1 MHHDEIVFIYLG
13 SRFWLETW
21 PKHKRGKADCGWVGL
36 IILICLSPCH
46 LALISGHS
54 FVSKQNSGPS
64 TFTVTL
70 SFLPPLSLSLTGVI
84 ILVIMLT
91 QKIKQ
96 LLKSKVPSF
105 YFPDKEINVLPWS
118 QTFISIQNFWLLF
131 NFDNLFVSSLL
142 VDSGFH
148 ALSKTQFDDNNF

>member
-1 MHHDEIVFIYLG
+1 MFVGPTWLMHHDDCYSFYLEL
-13 SRFWLETW
+13 RFWLETW
-21 PKHKRGKADCGWVGL
+21 PKHQGGKADCGWVGL

-54 FVSKQNSGPS
+54 FVSKQNSDPS
-64 TFTVTL
+64 RFTVTL
-70 SFLPPLSLSLTGVI
+70 SFLPPLGLSLTRVI

-96 LLKSKVPSF
+96 ILKSKVPSF

-131 NFDNLFVSSLL
+131 NFDNLFVSSLRFA
-142 VDSGFH
+142 V
-148 ALSKTQFDDNNF
+148 TP